1 MRLPKFWEEA
11 SISSFEKTL
20 EIWRELYILDDV
32 FYEKIIS
39 ELDFRNINP
48 KKTYCY
54 LLRFLELWGVRR
66 TAVKVDP
73 RKLSETITCLRP
85 LLTDLNH
92 NLIEVDLQTIEEKV
106 IEVFNKISRV
116 DNIGPTSS
124 SKILHLLIPNLFIMW
139 DREIAREFDVQMN
152 SGGYVNFLKMCKSI
166 YEKLSEKYK
175 EQGVDNPTAYLL
187 SKFKKPLTKLL
198 DEYNWLYTRSWR
210 DKIFEIAKKSVND
223 S

>member
-1 MRLPKFWEEA
+1 MRLPKFWEET

-32 FYEKIIS
+32 FYQKIIS

-92 NLIEVDLQTIEEKV
+92 NFTEVDLQTIEDKV
-106 IEVFNKISRV
+106 IEVFNKISSV
-116 DNIGPTSS
+116 DNIGPTFS

-139 DREIAREFDVQMN
+139 DREIAREFGVQMN

-166 YEKLSEKYK
+166 YKKLSEKYK

-210 DKIFEIAKKSVND
+210 DKILEIAKKSVND

>member
-32 FYEKIIS
+32 FYQKIIS

-73 RKLSETITCLRP
+73 RKLSETINCLRP

-92 NLIEVDLQTIEEKV
+92 NLTEVDLQTIEGKV

-166 YEKLSEKYK
+166 YKKLSEKYK

-210 DKIFEIAKKSVND
+210 DKIFEIAKNQ
-223 S
+223 

>member
-175 EQGVDNPTAYLL
+175 EQGVNNPTAYLL

>member
-116 DNIGPTSS
+116 DNIGP
-124 SKILHLLIPNLFIMW
+124 HLLQRYFIYLY
-139 DREIAREFDVQMN
+139 RT
-152 SGGYVNFLKMCKSI
+152 FL
-166 YEKLSEKYK
+166 
-175 EQGVDNPTAYLL
+175 
-187 SKFKKPLTKLL
+187 
-198 DEYNWLYTRSWR
+198 
-210 DKIFEIAKKSVND
+210 
-223 S
+223 

>member
-106 IEVFNKISRV
+106 IEVFKKISRV